1 MTEITDIVNVTV
13 NVADTRISR
22 AGFGVP
28 LILDEFPSSIF
39 SDRVRE
45 YTSLDSVADDFATTS
60 KVYKAAAA
68 IFSQSRVPARIKVG
82 RKDAGD
88 ADITTALN
96 TITDFDDDWYG
107 LIATF
112 KDKADIE
119 EIAAWVETQDKIF
132 VASSEDSDVITNVD
146 TDVASALKAAGYNRT
161 AYQWHH
167 EAGVDVTGASYT
179 VTGGVATIT
188 EVGHGLKVGDP
199 VTFSNSSGASIDG
212 NNTVATVV
220 DADNFTVE
228 TTAADEAGPATVD
241 YFARYTFPE
250 AAWVGYM
257 LPSDPGSETW
267 KFKQLTGISPV
278 PRDSLTPSEEAD
290 ALGKYANLYTR
301 IAGVGATHE
310 GVMASGRYID
320 IQRGIDWLEARIG
333 EAVVTRLLNEPKV
346 PYSDAGGAVLEGE
359 IAAIMDEGVRRNV
372 LGALLD
378 DTGDFYRITVP
389 SVSSQSVA
397 DRQNRL
403 FSGITAEAQMAGAI
417 HKLAITVNAQV

>member
-28 LILDEFPSSIF
+28 LILDEFPTSIF
-39 SDRVRE
+39 SNRVRE
-45 YTSLDSVADDFATTS
+45 YTSLDSVADDFDTTS
-60 KVYKAAAA
+60 KVYKAASA

-82 RKDAGD
+82 RKDSGD
-88 ADITTALN
+88 ADITAALN

-112 KDKADIE
+112 KSKEDIE
-119 EIAAWVETQDKIF
+119 EIAAWTESKKKIF
-132 VASSEDSDVITNVD
+132 FASSEDADVITD
-146 TDVASALKAAGYNRT
+146 STTDISSELSAAENDRT
-161 AYQWHH
+161 VYQWHH
-167 EAGVDVTGASYT
+167 EAGVDATESNYEVTD
-179 VTGGVATIT
+179 GVATIT
-188 EVGHGLKVGDP
+188 ETDHGLKEGDP
-199 VTFSNSSGASIDG
+199 ITFTNSSGASIDG
-212 NNTVATVV
+212 NNTVESVV
-220 DADNFTVE
+220 DSDNFTVE

-267 KFKQLTGISPV
+267 KFKQLSGISPI

-290 ALGKYANLYTR
+290 ALSKNANLYTR

-310 GVMASGRYID
+310 GVTASGRYID

-333 EAVVTRLLNEPKV
+333 EGVVTRLMNEPKV
-346 PYSDAGGAVLEGE
+346 PYTDAGGAVLEGE
-359 IAAIMDEGVRRNV
+359 IAAVMDEAVRRNV
-372 LGALLD
+372 IGALLD
-378 DTGDFYRITVP
+378 DSGDFYRITVP
-389 SVSSQSVA
+389 SVSSQSA
-397 DRQNRL
+397 EDRQNRV
-403 FSGITAEAQMAGAI
+403 FSGITVEAQLAGAI